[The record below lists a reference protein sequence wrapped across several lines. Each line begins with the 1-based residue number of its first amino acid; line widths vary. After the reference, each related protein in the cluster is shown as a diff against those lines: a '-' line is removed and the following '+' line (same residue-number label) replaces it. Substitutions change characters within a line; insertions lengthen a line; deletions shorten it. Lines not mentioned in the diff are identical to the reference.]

1 MLASL
6 MEKVITGMMPVNI
19 VAANIGEMMKQ
30 IMMLATMDVTD
41 LTSMLTLVLKLS

>member
-1 MLASL
+1 
-6 MEKVITGMMPVNI
+6 MMPVNI